1 MPPVL
6 ERFWAWLHTREGTKI
21 FRYSM
26 VSVISTG
33 CSFATLFVVFGV
45 LRLWSEVPS
54 TVFANGLATFPSYWL
69 NRQWAWG
76 KSGRSHVVKEIVPF
90 WVMAALGIA
99 FSIVGASVARH
110 LGQTHHLDH
119 LAQTGLVLL
128 ANITSFAIFWV
139 AKLMVFNRLFHV
151 PTLLEEIDEHIDE
164 QIDEQIE
171 DDVPP
176 GARRGDLHSADPY
189 SGAVHGADIH
199 RAAIH
204 GATEP
209 EPEGRG
215 TPGMRM
221 GSPHPELPV
230 T

>member
-1 MPPVL
+1 MPPLL

-45 LRLWSEVPS
+45 LGLWSEVPS
-54 TVFANGLATFPSYWL
+54 TIFANGLATFPSYWL

-110 LGQTHHLDH
+110 VGQTHHLDH

-139 AKLMVFNRLFHV
+139 AKLMLFNRLFHV
-151 PTLLEEIDEHIDE
+151 PTLLEEIDEHI
-164 QIDEQIE
+164 E
-171 DDVPP
+171 DDLPP
-176 GARRGDLHSADPY
+176 GSRHGDPHSADPC
-189 SGAVHGADIH
+189 SAAVHGA
-199 RAAIH
+199 AIH
-204 GATEP
+204 SAAEP

-221 GSPHPELPV
+221 GSPHPEIPV